1 MNCPV
6 GSRFLLCISADA
18 GDFER
23 GAYCSEK
30 AHLIASELKL
40 GGVEA
45 EWWKMSGRKFII
57 LQGTIER
64 SSHFL
69 NIKMRSVSRR
79 QFVDAFV
86 NGGGNIALKFN
97 NILSRLTI
105 PWCDIIHANSTM
117 MNHIYLQIDLTRER
131 GNGV

>member
-40 GGVEA
+40 AGVEA
-45 EWWKMSGRKFII
+45 DKMSGRKFIV

-64 SSHFL
+64 SSHFSD
-69 NIKMRSVSRR
+69 IKMRSVSRR

-86 NGGGNIALKFN
+86 NGGGDIALKFN